1 MTNIEI
7 SSVPI
12 GESGLRSGGHEWSQ
26 QNVTNRAVPN
36 KQHKIRVVIVALR
49 SASFTGIFSPAE
61 VFAKANA
68 LLGKSIYLVQIVT
81 ATKQEPKTSFDATVS
96 VHSTFSDLDPAECID
111 TLLVAGG
118 TISPR
123 SNFGRDHPDLMDW
136 LRITCRQS
144 RRFGSFCNGS
154 MVLAEAG
161 LLYRKQATTHWSL
174 SAEMASSYPDVQV
187 LPDRIYVKDGNCYTA
202 AGGTTAVDLTL
213 ALIEEDFGTEVVL
226 ELAKHSVLFL
236 RRSGEQPQ
244 LSTTLLAQTSP
255 VGSIQSLLIWM
266 ADNLDN
272 DLSVAKLAR
281 RVAMSQR
288 NFSRQFLCQ
297 VGKTPGKHVVDLRLE
312 AAQRN
317 LTNTSLSLTDIARI
331 SGFTSAE
338 VLRRLFGKK
347 FGTSPGRYRNIRTWE
362 QNSQQCAALA
372 ARSEEQK

>member
-1 MTNIEI
+1 MT
-7 SSVPI
+7 
-12 GESGLRSGGHEWSQ
+12 H
-26 QNVTNRAVPN
+26 
-36 KQHKIRVVIVALR
+36 
-49 SASFTGIFSPAE
+49 
-61 VFAKANA
+61 
-68 LLGKSIYLVQIVT
+68 
-81 ATKQEPKTSFDATVS
+81 D
-96 VHSTFSDLDPAECID
+96 D
-111 TLLVAGG
+111 
-118 TISPR
+118 
-123 SNFGRDHPDLMDW
+123 
-136 LRITCRQS
+136 
-144 RRFGSFCNGS
+144 NGDG
-154 MVLAEAG
+154 VLQRG
-161 LLYRKQATTHWSL
+161 VRL
-174 SAEMASSYPDVQV
+174 
-187 LPDRIYVKDGNCYTA
+187 N
-202 AGGTTAVDLTL
+202 
-213 ALIEEDFGTEVVL
+213 
-226 ELAKHSVLFL
+226 FL

-347 FGTSPGRYRNIRTWE
+347 FGTSPGRHRISNAGARVVHHLAHYKNIP
-362 QNSQQCAALA
+362 
-372 ARSEEQK
+372 